1 MSESGDSARRRSRRA
16 VLATAGT
23 GVAALAGC
31 LGGSGGSGSGDGATT
46 GTVDSA
52 QPFRNKTLRFSTW
65 SGTNATVFQEEIK
78 PAYEEETGGTLEIVP
93 GWSEILAKIRAA
105 SSDDPPYDLTVT
117 GDRQHYL
124 GVQEGLWE
132 EIDVGSLDNADSIK
146 ESLLREDAI
155 SVPVSYGVMCH
166 AYDQAAVDW
175 NPGPW
180 ADLTSEAEDVALPGS
195 YWSNAMQ
202 MGSIVSQEMPFDE
215 ELYSPEGHDAVFETL
230 REIDTAKFYTGAQ
243 DLWTGISQGVATTG
257 QYFFAYSKKKQESTD
272 AYDIGLSVPEKTT
285 GYVDDYHAVRG
296 TERLEMGKDFL
307 DFLLT
312 PEMQSTYAQN
322 FNMGMAIDD
331 VDYPTATTEN
341 VPLSNEALENVSF
354 MQWADVAE
362 YSETLT
368 ERFNELKTSV

>member
-1 MSESGDSARRRSRRA
+1 M
-16 VLATAGT
+16 
-23 GVAALAGC
+23 
-31 LGGSGGSGSGDGATT
+31 
-46 GTVDSA
+46 
-52 QPFRNKTLRFSTW
+52 FK
-65 SGTNATVFQEEIK
+65 EEIK
-78 PAYEEETGGTLEIVP
+78 PAYEEKSGGTLEIVP

-105 SSDDPPYDLTVT
+105 PSDDPPYDLTVT
-117 GDRQHYL
+117 GDRQHYIGL
-124 GVQEGLWE
+124 QEGLWE
-132 EIDVGSLDNADSIK
+132 EIDVGSLDNAGAIK
-146 ESLLREDAI
+146 DSLLREDAI

-166 AYDQAAVDW
+166 AYDQAAVDSEL
-175 NPGPW
+175 GAW
-180 ADLTSEAEDVALPGS
+180 ADLTTEAEDVALPGS
-195 YWSNAMQ
+195 YWSNSMQ
-202 MGSIVSQEMPFDE
+202 MGSIVSEAMPFDE
-215 ELYSPEGHDAVFETL
+215 ELYSPAGHDAVFETL

-243 DLWTGISQGVATTG
+243 DLWTSISQGVATTG

-296 TERLEMGKDFL
+296 TERMEMGKDFL

-312 PEMQSTYAQN
+312 PEMQSRYAQN